1 MGLRLSTLIGSEVNM
16 SILASLCMTP
26 VTLSKVNR
34 GVFGRP
40 TAFNRTLKIAVSV
53 EGFGVRAI
61 T

>member
-1 MGLRLSTLIGSEVNM
+1 M